1 MQIVGT
7 NFCLFRNILRE
18 RCLITMEKKR
28 QRYIELMKMTV
39 LDFVINAVVVVVLV
53 NEMKT
58 DFFSENNYEKEEK
71 RERV

>member
-1 MQIVGT
+1 MLDYNG
-7 NFCLFRNILRE
+7 
-18 RCLITMEKKR
+18 KKR

-58 DFFSENNYEKEEK
+58 DFFS
-71 RERV
+71 